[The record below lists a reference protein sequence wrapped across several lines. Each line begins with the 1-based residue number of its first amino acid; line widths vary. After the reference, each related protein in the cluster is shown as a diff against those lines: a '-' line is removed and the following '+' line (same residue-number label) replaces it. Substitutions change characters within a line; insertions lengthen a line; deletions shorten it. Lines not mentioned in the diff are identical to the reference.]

1 MATSPSDSSNRNVLA
16 WLDRLQTSVQAAGS
30 KGGPGAF
37 SLDGRFPL
45 NGHTG
50 GRDDDDSDQEEHNNA
65 HRLTHAQ
72 RYGLAP
78 VDEGNGDEMEGGG
91 ERDKNSVGAGEEDAL
106 QSSLPDSH
114 VPLGLIANL
123 SLSNNKKVRT
133 LRKNREEGKDLAA
146 EALDEDNLD
155 DDNVVSIHPYTVS
168 FTLSDFA

>member
-16 WLDRLQTSVQAAGS
+16 WLDRLKTSVQAAGS

-45 NGHTG
+45 NGD
-50 GRDDDDSDQEEHNNA
+50 RDDDSDQEEHVSA

-78 VDEGNGDEMEGGG
+78 VDEGDGDELEGGG
-91 ERDKNSVGAGEEDAL
+91 EHHKNSGGDEDAL

-123 SLSNNKKVRT
+123 SLSNNKKVRS
-133 LRKNREEGKDLAA
+133 LKKNREEGKDLTA

-155 DDNVVSIHPYTVS
+155 DDNVVSIHPYSVS
-168 FTLSDFA
+168 FNLSDFA